1 MKKILIRA
9 IFLTF
14 FLIIGI
20 IIYLSTI
27 GYQTSQFNNLIYER
41 IKLLNNN
48 LSLDIKK
55 IKIKLNIKNF
65 TLYLSTKEPNII
77 FNQVSIPIAELK
89 SFIDLKSLI
98 RKNILITKVSININ
112 DVDYNNIEK
121 ILKISKPSNLKRI
134 ALNHFEKGK
143 ITGNYELIFDEKFKI
158 TNFLGE
164 GYIKNFHAKV
174 NKNLKLENASFLYFI
189 EKNRMDLKNLK
200 GNLNNLL
207 ISEGN
212 LNVSSRDEIEIVSD
226 FKSSIKLNLKE
237 IKKILPKNKDYLDN
251 KLKDLFITSNFTNE
265 IKLKIDKTRQIS
277 DYSFSGTGNLSKAK
291 ISLKNPIESNIIKKK
306 IRIIDV
312 EKSKIKIK
320 FDKKI
325 FSTEF
330 DGNYSIDGKNYNAL
344 KFKNILAKG
353 INNISVDLDFDETLF
368 IDLINY
374 SSSDTAQN
382 VKANIVQK
390 EKKLLFKQISYLND
404 DDFINVYNLEFDE
417 LGKINKLEKIEL
429 NTKLD
434 KKTNNAFTIEIREN
448 IEIKGKKFD
457 ATKLLSIIN
466 KNSEKSIFDKLSK
479 NINITFDEINTGFKD
494 QNTIQNF
501 NLIGNIKNGKF
512 EKISSKGEFSE
523 KKFLDIS
530 LKKNKENTLKIFEIY
545 SDIPDPFIKDYDFFR
560 GLIGGKLTF
569 ISSFDKS
576 SSTNQMIIEKFK
588 IKDAP
593 GFLKLLSLADLKG
606 LADAAK
612 GKGVSFDELQIN
624 FIKQKD
630 KIELKEL
637 YAIGPSVSILMEGY
651 IDNKSGLISFK
662 GNMIPAKTLNTIIAK
677 IPVVG
682 EIVIP
687 KDIGEGLF
695 GISFKIKGFPGK
707 VKTTV
712 NPIKTITPRFI
723 QKAIKKK

>member
-1 MKKILIRA
+1 MKKILLRG
-9 IFLTF
+9 IFLIS

-48 LSLDIKK
+48 LNLEIKK
-55 IKIKLNIKNF
+55 IKIKLNIRDF

-77 FNQVSIPIAELK
+77 FNQVSIPITELK

-112 DVDYNNIEK
+112 NVDYNDIEK

-143 ITGNYELIFDEKFKI
+143 ITGNYELIFDDKFNI
-158 TNFLGE
+158 SNFLAE
-164 GYIKNFHAKV
+164 GYVKNFQAKV
-174 NKNLKLENASFLYFI
+174 NKNLKLENASFLYFV
-189 EKNRMDLKNLK
+189 EKNSLDLKNLK
-200 GNLNNLL
+200 GSLNNLL

-212 LNVSSRDEIEIVSD
+212 LNLSSSDEIEIASD
-226 FKSSIKLNLKE
+226 FKTSIKLNLKD

-251 KLKDLFITSNFTNE
+251 KLKNLFINSDLTNE

-277 DYSFSGTGNLSKAK
+277 DYSFSGIGNVSKTK
-291 ISLKNPIESNIIKKK
+291 ISLKNPIESNMIKKK
-306 IRIIDV
+306 IEIIDV
-312 EKSKIKIK
+312 DKSKIKIK
-320 FDKKI
+320 FNKEK
-325 FSTEF
+325 FSTDF
-330 DGNYSIDGKNYNAL
+330 DGKYSIDGKNYNVL

-353 INNISVDLDFDETLF
+353 TNNISVDLDFDERLF

-374 SSSDTAQN
+374 NSSDTTQN
-382 VKANIVQK
+382 VKANILQK
-390 EKKLLFKQISYLND
+390 ENKLLFKQINYLNN
-404 DDFINVYNLEFDE
+404 DDFINVHNLEFDKT
-417 LGKINKLEKIEL
+417 GKINKLEKIEL

-434 KKTNNAFTIEIREN
+434 KKTNNAFTIEIKKN

-466 KNSEKSIFDKLSK
+466 KNDGKSIFDKFSK
-479 NINITFDEINTGFKD
+479 NINITLDEINTGFKD
-494 QNTIQNF
+494 QNIIQKF
-501 NLIGNIKNGKF
+501 NLIGKIKNGKF
-512 EKISSKGEFSE
+512 EKLSSKGEFS
-523 KKFLDIS
+523 KNKFLDIS
-530 LKKNKENTLKIFEIY
+530 LKKNEENTLKIFEIY
-545 SDIPDPFIKDYDFFR
+545 SDIPDPFIKEYDFFR
-560 GLIGGKLTF
+560 GVIGGKLTF
-569 ISSFDKS
+569 VSSFDKR

-612 GKGVSFDELQIN
+612 GNGVSFDELQIN
-624 FIKQKD
+624 FTKQKD
-630 KIELKEL
+630 KIELNEL

-651 IDNKSGLISFK
+651 IDNKSGLVSFK
-662 GNMIPAKTLNTIIAK
+662 GNMIPAKTLNTIISK

-682 EIVIP
+682 EIIIP

-695 GISFKIKGFPGK
+695 GISFKIKGLPGK

-712 NPIKTITPRFI
+712 NPLRTITPRFI

>member
-1 MKKILIRA
+1 MKKILLRG
-9 IFLTF
+9 IFF
-14 FLIIGI
+14 ISFLIIGI

-48 LSLDIKK
+48 LSLEIKK
-55 IKIKLNIKNF
+55 IKIKLNIRDF
-65 TLYLSTKEPNII
+65 TLYLSTKDPNII

-98 RKNILITKVSININ
+98 KKNILITKVSININ
-112 DVDYNNIEK
+112 DVNYNDIEK
-121 ILKISKPSNLKRI
+121 ILKISKPSNFKRI

-158 TNFLGE
+158 TNFLAE
-164 GYIKNFHAKV
+164 GYVKNFHAKV
-174 NKNLKLENASFLYFI
+174 NKNIKLENASFLYFI
-189 EKNRMDLKNLK
+189 EKNNLDLKNFK
-200 GNLNNLL
+200 GILNNLL

-212 LNVSSRDEIEIVSD
+212 LNLSSSDEIEISSN
-226 FKSSIKLNLKE
+226 FKSSIKLNLKD
-237 IKKILPKNKDYLDN
+237 IKKILPKNENYLDD
-251 KLKDLFITSNFTNE
+251 KLTDLFITSNLSNE

-277 DYSFSGTGNLSKAK
+277 DYSFSGIGNVSKTK
-291 ISLKNPIESNIIKKK
+291 ITLKDPIESKLIKKK
-306 IRIIDV
+306 IEFIDID
-312 EKSKIKIK
+312 KSKIKIK
-320 FDKKI
+320 FNKEK
-325 FSTEF
+325 FSTNF
-330 DGNYSIDGKNYNAL
+330 DGNYSIDEKNYNVL
-344 KFKNILAKG
+344 KFKNILANG
-353 INNISVDLDFDETLF
+353 INNISLELDFDETLF
-368 IDLINY
+368 LDLINY
-374 SSSDTAQN
+374 NSSDRTQN

-390 EKKLLFKQISYLND
+390 GNKLLFKQINYLNN
-404 DDFINVYNLEFDE
+404 DDFINVYNLELDE
-417 LGKINKLEKIEL
+417 TGKIRKLEKIEV
-429 NTKLD
+429 NTKLE
-434 KKTNNAFTIEIREN
+434 KKTNNAFTIEIKKN
-448 IEIKGKKFD
+448 IQIKGKKFD

-466 KNSEKSIFDKLSK
+466 KNNEKSIFDRLSK
-479 NINITFDEINTGFKD
+479 NINITLDEIDTGFKD
-494 QNTIQNF
+494 QNTIQKF
-501 NLIGNIKNGKF
+501 NLIGKIKNGKF
-512 EKISSKGEFSE
+512 EKLSSKGEFSE
-523 KKFLDIS
+523 NKFLDIS
-530 LKKNKENTLKIFEIY
+530 LKKNEENTLKIFEIY

-560 GLIGGKLTF
+560 GVIGGKLTF
-569 ISSFDKS
+569 MSSFDKK

-612 GKGVSFDELQIN
+612 GNGVSFDELQIN
-624 FIKQKD
+624 FTKQKD
-630 KIELKEL
+630 KIELNEL

-662 GNMIPAKTLNTIIAK
+662 GNMIPAKTLNTIISK

-682 EIVIP
+682 EIIIP

-695 GISFKIKGFPGK
+695 GISFKIKGLPGK

>member
-98 RKNILITKVSININ
+98 GKNILITKVSININ

-158 TNFLGE
+158 INFLGE
-164 GYIKNFHAKV
+164 GYVKNFHAKV

-212 LNVSSRDEIEIVSD
+212 LNISSRDEIKIVSD

-320 FDKKI
+320 SDKKI

-512 EKISSKGEFSE
+512 EKISSKGEFNE

-624 FIKQKD
+624 FTKQKD